1 MPRFTV
7 WAGLLALSIGFSPRG
22 LPTQRSVAVSVAWRR
37 FRNAAPIVRGL
48 EGTMDRDKIERVYT
62 TYAGFYD
69 HVFGRVFQE
78 GRESAIRNLN
88 VQPGERVLEVGV
100 GTGIALPMYPRHC
113 RIVGI
118 DLSEGMLAKAKERIA
133 TLQLSHVELY
143 RMDAGAMEFEDNSFD
158 TVVAAYVVT
167 AVPDYRKVVS
177 EMIRVCRPGGRIVML
192 NHFSNGNKVINA
204 IERVLSPLTKHLG
217 WRTDL
222 SLNTVLEGT
231 SLLVAR
237 KQKVN
242 PLRLWALVEC
252 VNGKND
258 EKHDGRL
265 PGTTYSMG
273 TYQNSSISGYSNG
286 NGRYSQEAVH

>member
-1 MPRFTV
+1 
-7 WAGLLALSIGFSPRG
+7 
-22 LPTQRSVAVSVAWRR
+22 
-37 FRNAAPIVRGL
+37 
-48 EGTMDRDKIERVYT
+48 MDRDKIERVYT

-69 HVFGRVFQE
+69 HVFGKVFQE

-88 VQPGERVLEVGV
+88 VQPGETVLEVGV
-100 GTGIALPMYPRHC
+100 GTGIALPMYPSHC

-118 DLSEGMLAKAKERIA
+118 DLSEGMLAKAKERA
-133 TLQLSHVELY
+133 EALQLSHVQLH
-143 RMDAGAMEFEDNSFD
+143 RMDAGAMEFADDSFD

-167 AVPDYRKVVS
+167 AVPDYRKVVN

-252 VNGKND
+252 VNGKD
-258 EKHDGRL
+258 ECRHPGRHASDQYGASGYSNGG
-265 PGTTYSMG
+265 GTAS
-273 TYQNSSISGYSNG
+273 YSNG
-286 NGRYSQEAVH
+286 NGRYSHEAAL